1 MRRVNDLNDL
11 RDMMDGGS
19 GVSHEEAAIM
29 RDLLVARDLLT
40 WVNDRDGGLLVDED
54 YLDEEL
60 WVDLLEQ
67 ACKTARVMDHQ

>member
-11 RDMMDGGS
+11 RDMMDGGG

-40 WVNDRDGGLLVDED
+40 WVNDADGGLLVDED
-54 YLDEEL
+54 YLPDDL
-60 WVDLLEQ
+60 WVDLLDE
-67 ACKTARVMDHQ
+67 ALTTARMTAQA

>member
-11 RDMMDGGS
+11 RDMMDGGG

-40 WVNDRDGGLLVDED
+40 WVNDVDGGLLVDED
-54 YLDEEL
+54 YLPDDL
-60 WVDLLEQ
+60 WVDLLDE
-67 ACKTARVMDHQ
+67 ALTTARMTAQA

>member
-11 RDMMDGGS
+11 RDMMDGGG

-40 WVNDRDGGLLVDED
+40 WVNDADGGLLVDED
-54 YLDEEL
+54 YLPDDL
-60 WVDLLEQ
+60 WVDLLDE
-67 ACKTARVMDHQ
+67 ALTTARMMAQA

>member
-19 GVSHEEAAIM
+19 GVSHEEAAMM

-40 WVNDRDGGLLVDED
+40 WVNDADGGLLVNED
-54 YLDEEL
+54 YLSDDL
-60 WVDLLEQ
+60 WVDLLNEAFTTVRTMAQ
-67 ACKTARVMDHQ
+67 

>member
-11 RDMMDGGS
+11 RDMMDGGG

-40 WVNDRDGGLLVDED
+40 WVNDVDGGLLVDED
-54 YLDEEL
+54 YLPDDL
-60 WVDLLEQ
+60 WVDLLDE
-67 ACKTARVMDHQ
+67 ALTTARMMAQA

>member
-29 RDLLVARDLLT
+29 RDLLVVRDLLT
-40 WVNDRDGGLLVDED
+40 WVNDADGGLLVDED
-54 YLDEEL
+54 YLSDDL
-60 WVDLLEQ
+60 WVDLLDE
-67 ACKTARVMDHQ
+67 AFTTARMTAQA

>member
-11 RDMMDGGS
+11 RDMMDGGG

-40 WVNDRDGGLLVDED
+40 WVNDADGGLLVDED
-54 YLDEEL
+54 YLSDDL
-60 WVDLLEQ
+60 WVDLLDE
-67 ACKTARVMDHQ
+67 AITTARMTAQA